1 MGKFL
6 KIGFF
11 FLLGIALIWWSL
23 HQIPAEEWTKF
34 TLALKQSKLWIVFP
48 VFIILGLSH
57 FLRALRWRLIMEP
70 LGYQPSIAN
79 TYFAVL
85 IGYLANLAIPR
96 LGEVLKCTILA
107 KYEKVPAEKIVGT
120 IVAERA
126 FDVLSLGI
134 VFLMAL
140 GLQFNV
146 IEAGWN
152 QLKNQTATPLINSN
166 EGNWKIYLYVGIG
179 VILLALFFILRKR
192 IPTIV
197 ASIKQ
202 ILSGIWEGVMSAT
215 KLKQHNLLAS
225 NSEKGIL
232 FWSAM
237 YIPVVIAMSATQN
250 VKAALS
256 GGWVAVFVGIIG
268 TGISFLCIPLIV
280 KMGKKIIAAKNIL
293 KGAIVLESDL
303 AYKSPGDGISPA
315 QSEAIIGRTAL
326 REIVAGESL
335 RLSDV
340 N

>member
-79 TYFAVL
+79 TYLAVL

-96 LGEVLKCTILA
+96 LGEVLKCTLLA

-126 FDVLSLGI
+126 FDVISLGI

-152 QLKNQTATPLINSN
+152 QLKNQTATPVIDSN
-166 EGNWKIYLYVGIG
+166 EGNWRMYLFVGLGI
-179 VILLALFFILRKR
+179 ILVALFLILRKR

-197 ASIKQ
+197 ASIQQ

-215 KLKQHNLLAS
+215 KLKQQKLFFVYSFGIWFLYLLATYVGLYATAGTES
-225 NSEKGIL
+225 SFATAISCLAYASIGMILTPGGIGAYAYFMAKVL
-232 FWSAM
+232 ELNGVDYTLGLA
-237 YIPVVIAMSATQN
+237 N
-250 VKAALS
+250 
-256 GGWVAVFVGIIG
+256 G
-268 TGISFLCIPLIV
+268 TLQWFSQFLIV
-280 KMGKKIIAAKNIL
+280 
-293 KGAIVLESDL
+293 IVLGGLSL
-303 AYKSPGDGISPA
+303 
-315 QSEAIIGRTAL
+315 IILPIINKQAK
-326 REIVAGESL
+326 
-335 RLSDV
+335 
-340 N
+340 

>member
-134 VFLMAL
+134 VFLLAL

-166 EGNWKIYLYVGIG
+166 EGNWKIYVYIGIG

-215 KLKQHNLLAS
+215 KLKQQKLFFVYSIGIWFLYLLATYVGLYATAGTES
-225 NSEKGIL
+225 SFATAISCLAYASIGMILTPGGIGAYAYFMAKVL
-232 FWSAM
+232 ELNGVDYTLGLA
-237 YIPVVIAMSATQN
+237 N
-250 VKAALS
+250 
-256 GGWVAVFVGIIG
+256 G
-268 TGISFLCIPLIV
+268 TLQWFSQFLIV
-280 KMGKKIIAAKNIL
+280 LVLGGLSLILLPIINKQAK
-293 KGAIVLESDL
+293 
-303 AYKSPGDGISPA
+303 
-315 QSEAIIGRTAL
+315 
-326 REIVAGESL
+326 
-335 RLSDV
+335 
-340 N
+340 

>member
-48 VFIILGLSH
+48 VFIILALSH

-79 TYFAVL
+79 TYLAVL

-96 LGEVLKCTILA
+96 LGEVLKCTLLA

-126 FDVLSLGI
+126 FDVISLGI
-134 VFLMAL
+134 VFLLAL

-152 QLKNQTATPLINSN
+152 QLKSQTTAPMTNTN
-166 EGNWKIYLYVGIG
+166 EGDWKLYLLIG
-179 VILLALFFILRKR
+179 VVIVLIALFFIIRKR
-192 IPTIV
+192 IPSII
-197 ASIKQ
+197 ASVKNI
-202 ILSGIWEGVMSAT
+202 ISGIWEGVMSAT
-215 KLKQHNLLAS
+215 KLKQHNLFFLYSFGIWFLYLLATYVGLYATAGTES
-225 NSEKGIL
+225 SFATAISCLAYASIGMILTPGGIGAYAYFMAKVL
-232 FWSAM
+232 ELNGVDYTLGLANGTLQWFSQFL
-237 YIPVVIAMSATQN
+237 IVI
-250 VKAALS
+250 VL
-256 GGWVAVFVGIIG
+256 G
-268 TGISFLCIPLIV
+268 GISLIILP
-280 KMGKKIIAAKNIL
+280 IINKQAK
-293 KGAIVLESDL
+293 
-303 AYKSPGDGISPA
+303 
-315 QSEAIIGRTAL
+315 
-326 REIVAGESL
+326 
-335 RLSDV
+335 
-340 N
+340 

>member
-70 LGYQPSIAN
+70 LGYRPSIAN
-79 TYFAVL
+79 TYLAVL

-96 LGEVLKCTILA
+96 LGEVLKCTLLA
-107 KYEKVPAEKIVGT
+107 KYEHVPAEKIVGT

-126 FDVLSLGI
+126 FDVISLGI
-134 VFLMAL
+134 VFLLAL

-152 QLKNQTATPLINSN
+152 QLKSQASVPVIDSN
-166 EGNWKIYLYVGIG
+166 KGEWKIYVLIGIG
-179 VILLALFFILRKR
+179 IVLIALYFILRKR

-197 ASIKQ
+197 ASIKN
-202 ILSGIWEGVMSAT
+202 IISGIWEGVMSAT
-215 KLKQHNLLAS
+215 KLKQHNLFFLYSFGIWFLYLLATYVGLYATAGTKS
-225 NSEKGIL
+225 SFATAISCLAYASIGMILTPGGIGAYAYFMAKVL
-232 FWSAM
+232 ELNGVDYTLGLA
-237 YIPVVIAMSATQN
+237 N
-250 VKAALS
+250 
-256 GGWVAVFVGIIG
+256 G
-268 TGISFLCIPLIV
+268 TLQWFSQFLIV
-280 KMGKKIIAAKNIL
+280 
-293 KGAIVLESDL
+293 IVLGGLSL
-303 AYKSPGDGISPA
+303 ILLP
-315 QSEAIIGRTAL
+315 IINKQAK
-326 REIVAGESL
+326 
-335 RLSDV
+335 
-340 N
+340 

>member
-70 LGYQPSIAN
+70 LGYRPSIAN
-79 TYFAVL
+79 TYLAVL

-96 LGEVLKCTILA
+96 LGEVLKCTLLA
-107 KYEKVPAEKIVGT
+107 KYERVPAEKIVGT

-126 FDVLSLGI
+126 FDVISLCV
-134 VFLMAL
+134 VFLLEL

-152 QLKNQTATPLINSN
+152 QLKSQTASPVVDAN
-166 EGNWKIYLYVGIG
+166 EEAWKMYLLVGIG
-179 VILLALFFILRKR
+179 VVLIALFFILRKR

-197 ASIKQ
+197 ASIKN
-202 ILSGIWEGVMSAT
+202 IISGIWEGVISAT
-215 KLKQHNLLAS
+215 KLKQHNLFFLYSFGIWFLYLLATYVGLHATAGTES
-225 NSEKGIL
+225 SFATAISCLAYASIGMILTPGGIGAYAYFMAKVL
-232 FWSAM
+232 ELNGVDYTLGLA
-237 YIPVVIAMSATQN
+237 N
-250 VKAALS
+250 
-256 GGWVAVFVGIIG
+256 G
-268 TGISFLCIPLIV
+268 TLQWFSQFLIV
-280 KMGKKIIAAKNIL
+280 
-293 KGAIVLESDL
+293 IVLGGVSL
-303 AYKSPGDGISPA
+303 
-315 QSEAIIGRTAL
+315 IILPIINKQAK
-326 REIVAGESL
+326 
-335 RLSDV
+335 
-340 N
+340 

>member
-57 FLRALRWRLIMEP
+57 FLRALRWRLIMKP

-79 TYFAVL
+79 TYLAVL

-96 LGEVLKCTILA
+96 LGEVLKCTLLA

-126 FDVLSLGI
+126 FDVISLGI

-152 QLKNQTATPLINSN
+152 QLKNQTANPVIDSN
-166 EGNWKIYLYVGIG
+166 EGNWKMFLYVGIG
-179 VILLALFFILRKR
+179 VILMALFFLLRKR

-215 KLKQHNLLAS
+215 KLKQQKLFFVYSIGIWFLYLLATYVGLYATAGTES
-225 NSEKGIL
+225 SFATAISCLAYASIGMILTPGGIGAYAYFMAKVL
-232 FWSAM
+232 ELNGVDYTLGLA
-237 YIPVVIAMSATQN
+237 N
-250 VKAALS
+250 
-256 GGWVAVFVGIIG
+256 G
-268 TGISFLCIPLIV
+268 TLQWFSQFLIV
-280 KMGKKIIAAKNIL
+280 
-293 KGAIVLESDL
+293 IVLGGLSL
-303 AYKSPGDGISPA
+303 ILLP
-315 QSEAIIGRTAL
+315 II
-326 REIVAGESL
+326 
-335 RLSDV
+335 
-340 N
+340 NKQKK

>member
-48 VFIILGLSH
+48 VLIILGLSH

-79 TYFAVL
+79 TYLAVL

-96 LGEVLKCTILA
+96 LGEVLKCTLLA

-126 FDVLSLGI
+126 FDVISLGI

-152 QLKNQTATPLINSN
+152 QLKNQTANPVMNSN
-166 EGNWKIYLYVGIG
+166 EVNWKMYLLVGIG
-179 VILLALFFILRKR
+179 ILFVALFFILRKH
-192 IPTIV
+192 IPTILTTF
-197 ASIKQ
+197 KQ
-202 ILSGIWEGVMSAT
+202 IISGIWEGVMSAT
-215 KLKQHNLLAS
+215 KLKQQKLFFLYSIGIWFLYLLATYVGLYATAGTES
-225 NSEKGIL
+225 SFATAISCLAYASIGMILTPGGIGAYAYFMAKVL
-232 FWSAM
+232 ELNGVDYTLGLA
-237 YIPVVIAMSATQN
+237 N
-250 VKAALS
+250 
-256 GGWVAVFVGIIG
+256 G
-268 TGISFLCIPLIV
+268 TLQWFSQFLIV
-280 KMGKKIIAAKNIL
+280 
-293 KGAIVLESDL
+293 IVLGGLSL
-303 AYKSPGDGISPA
+303 
-315 QSEAIIGRTAL
+315 IILPIINKQAK
-326 REIVAGESL
+326 
-335 RLSDV
+335 
-340 N
+340 

>member
-79 TYFAVL
+79 TYLAVL

-96 LGEVLKCTILA
+96 LGEVLKCTLLA

-126 FDVLSLGI
+126 FDVISLGI

-152 QLKNQTATPLINSN
+152 QLKNQTANPLIDSN
-166 EGNWKIYLYVGIG
+166 EVNWKMYFFVGIG
-179 VILLALFFILRKR
+179 IILVALFFILRKH
-192 IPTIV
+192 IPKMLATF
-197 ASIKQ
+197 KQ
-202 ILSGIWEGVMSAT
+202 IISGIWEGVMSAT
-215 KLKQHNLLAS
+215 KLKQQKLFFAYSIGIWFLYLLATYVGLYATAGTES
-225 NSEKGIL
+225 SFATAISCLAYASIGMILTPGGIGAYAYFMAKVL
-232 FWSAM
+232 ELNGVDYTLGLA
-237 YIPVVIAMSATQN
+237 N
-250 VKAALS
+250 
-256 GGWVAVFVGIIG
+256 G
-268 TGISFLCIPLIV
+268 TLQWFSQFLIV
-280 KMGKKIIAAKNIL
+280 
-293 KGAIVLESDL
+293 IVLGGLSL
-303 AYKSPGDGISPA
+303 ILLP
-315 QSEAIIGRTAL
+315 IINKQAK
-326 REIVAGESL
+326 
-335 RLSDV
+335 
-340 N
+340 

>member
-6 KIGFF
+6 KIGLFF
-11 FLLGIALIWWSL
+11 ILGIALIWWSL

-79 TYFAVL
+79 TYLAVL

-96 LGEVLKCTILA
+96 LGEVLKCTLLA

-126 FDVLSLGI
+126 FDVISLGI

-152 QLKNQTATPLINSN
+152 QLKNQTANPVTNSN
-166 EGNWKIYLYVGIG
+166 EGNWKMYLFMGIG
-179 VILLALFFILRKR
+179 ILLVALFFMLRKR
-192 IPTIV
+192 IPKML
-197 ASIKQ
+197 AAFKQ
-202 ILSGIWEGVMSAT
+202 IIIGIWEGVMSAT
-215 KLKQHNLLAS
+215 KLKQQKLFFLYSFGIWFLYLLATYVGLYATAGTES
-225 NSEKGIL
+225 SFATAISCLAYASIGMILTPGGIGAYAYFMAKVL
-232 FWSAM
+232 ELNGVDYTLGLANGTLQWFSQFL
-237 YIPVVIAMSATQN
+237 IVI
-250 VKAALS
+250 VL
-256 GGWVAVFVGIIG
+256 G
-268 TGISFLCIPLIV
+268 GISLIILP
-280 KMGKKIIAAKNIL
+280 IINKQAK
-293 KGAIVLESDL
+293 
-303 AYKSPGDGISPA
+303 
-315 QSEAIIGRTAL
+315 
-326 REIVAGESL
+326 
-335 RLSDV
+335 
-340 N
+340 

>member
-34 TLALKQSKLWIVFP
+34 THALKQSKLWIVFP

-96 LGEVLKCTILA
+96 LGEVLKCTLLA

-134 VFLMAL
+134 VFLLAL

-166 EGNWKIYLYVGIG
+166 EGNWKIYVYIGIG
-179 VILLALFFILRKR
+179 ILLLALFFILRKR

-215 KLKQHNLLAS
+215 KLKQQKLFFVYSIGIWFLYLLATYVGLYATAGTES
-225 NSEKGIL
+225 SFATAISCLAYASIGMILTPGGIGAYAYFMAKVL
-232 FWSAM
+232 ELNGVDYTLGLA
-237 YIPVVIAMSATQN
+237 N
-250 VKAALS
+250 
-256 GGWVAVFVGIIG
+256 G
-268 TGISFLCIPLIV
+268 TLQWFSQFLIV
-280 KMGKKIIAAKNIL
+280 LVLGGLSLILLPIINKQAK
-293 KGAIVLESDL
+293 
-303 AYKSPGDGISPA
+303 
-315 QSEAIIGRTAL
+315 
-326 REIVAGESL
+326 
-335 RLSDV
+335 
-340 N
+340 

>member
-96 LGEVLKCTILA
+96 LGEVLKCTLLA

-134 VFLMAL
+134 VFLLAL

-146 IEAGWN
+146 IKAGWN

-166 EGNWKIYLYVGIG
+166 EGNWKIYVYIGIG
-179 VILLALFFILRKR
+179 ILLLALFFILRKR

-215 KLKQHNLLAS
+215 KLKQQKLFFVYSIGIWFLYLLATYVGLYATAGTES
-225 NSEKGIL
+225 SFATAISCLAYASIGMILTPGGIGAYAYFMAKVL
-232 FWSAM
+232 ELNGVDYTLGLA
-237 YIPVVIAMSATQN
+237 N
-250 VKAALS
+250 
-256 GGWVAVFVGIIG
+256 G
-268 TGISFLCIPLIV
+268 TLQWFSQFLIV
-280 KMGKKIIAAKNIL
+280 LVLGGLSLILLPIINKQAK
-293 KGAIVLESDL
+293 
-303 AYKSPGDGISPA
+303 
-315 QSEAIIGRTAL
+315 
-326 REIVAGESL
+326 
-335 RLSDV
+335 
-340 N
+340 